1 MDKQRNYAR
10 FYALIARMQGAD
22 KESIVLQY
30 TNGRTTSLKEMTDG
44 EYRLMIIALGRRADG
59 YDKLRSAR
67 SAALKQLQ
75 RYGIDTTNW
84 AEVDRFCLKPRIAG
98 KRFAQLGIPDLVGL
112 TRKMRAIIDKGERK
126 AMQDE
131 IDQYNQQVAASASN
145 TQLPS

>member
-1 MDKQRNYAR
+1 MAKERNYAP
-10 FYALIARMQGAD
+10 FWAIINKMQGAD
-22 KESIVLQY
+22 KEDIIRQY
-30 TNGRTTSLKEMTDG
+30 TGGRTTSLKEMTDG
-44 EYRLMIIALGRRADG
+44 EYRLMIIALNRRAGD

-75 RYGIDTTNW
+75 RYGLDTTNW
-84 AEVDRFCLKPRIAG
+84 PEVDRFCLQPRIAG

-112 TRKMRAIIDKGERK
+112 TRKLRAIIDKGERK

-131 IDQYNQQVAASASN
+131 IDRYNQQVATSACN

>member
-1 MDKQRNYAR
+1 MAKDRNYAP
-10 FYALIARMQGAD
+10 FWAILKKMPGAD
-22 KESIVLQY
+22 KESIVRQY

-44 EYRLMIIALGRRADG
+44 EYRLMIIALNRRADG

-67 SAALKQLQ
+67 SSALKQLQ

-84 AEVDRFCLKPRIAG
+84 PEVDRFCLQPRIAG

-131 IDQYNQQVAASASN
+131 IDRYNQQVVATSVK
-145 TQLPS
+145 TQMPS